1 MQELEQSYL
10 WRGPC
15 ETGTFSVDRVDLG
28 IAGIQA
34 TKDMLSVSTEEFYT
48 SREWSFGHALD
59 FGFE

>member
-48 SREWSFGHALD
+48 SRE
-59 FGFE
+59 